1 MIYFCLSFYTPYS
14 LKGLFC
20 GCSHNSNSFGDLILD
35 RSCNL
40 TVSCM
45 KLRVSF
51 VAVRVS
57 LCPRYPNSSDVFIY
71 LNGGNKLILSLYLIS
86 LYSIMRYNFA
96 SVRAC

>member
-1 MIYFCLSFYTPYS
+1 MISFCFLFYIPYS
-14 LKGLFC
+14 LKGLYC

-40 TVSCM
+40 TVSCI
-45 KLRVSF
+45 KLRVPF

-57 LCPRYPNSSDVFIY
+57 PCPRYSNSSDVFIY
-71 LNGGNKLILSLYLIS
+71 LKGGNNLILSLYLIS